1 MIISSRI
8 LFGSVGALVIG
19 IGVTACGGGGSSSG
33 TAATSTTTSAAASRT
48 TSTVTS
54 AEPTTTATATATSA
68 ESAAGEIPIY
78 QPSTLVSQATGST
91 VLSSTDS
98 VGKVSD
104 FYLAAVDKGGW
115 QIVSKS
121 VTAYSASLTVKRSG
135 RGASISIATSGPGTV
150 ISISTYPSP

>member
-33 TAATSTTTSAAASRT
+33 TAATSTATSAAASRT

-54 AEPTTTATATATSA
+54 AEPTTTATAT
-68 ESAAGEIPIY
+68 SAAGEIPIY
-78 QPSTLVSQATGST
+78 QPSTLVSQSMGST

-121 VTAYSASLTVKRSG
+121 VTPYSASLTVKRSG

>member
-54 AEPTTTATATATSA
+54 AEPTTTATAT
-68 ESAAGEIPIY
+68 SAAGEIPIY
-78 QPSTLVSQATGST
+78 QPSTLVSQSMGST